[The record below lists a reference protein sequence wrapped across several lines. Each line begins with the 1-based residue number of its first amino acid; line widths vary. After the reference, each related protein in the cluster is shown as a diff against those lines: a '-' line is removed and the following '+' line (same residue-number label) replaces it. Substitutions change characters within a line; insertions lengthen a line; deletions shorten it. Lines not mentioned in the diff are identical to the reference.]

1 MNILVYGAGVIGTL
15 YAARLQ
21 EAGHRV
27 TVLARA
33 QRRDEIEHHGLLL
46 ENMINGSQLAIPVAT
61 IGRLAAEAVYD
72 MALISVRRDQLAGV
86 IPELKANRQIPTM
99 LFLLNNPLG
108 ATDLGNAFGPERVLL
123 GFPGAGGAL
132 EGPTLRYAMIAQQP
146 TTVGELGGEKTVRL
160 TKVVE
165 ALRSAGFP
173 TRIEPHMDAWLKAH
187 AFFET
192 AVCAAI
198 YLEGGDCHRLS
209 RDREVL
215 RLLVDGVCEGF
226 QAVRALGY
234 PLRPFSLKVLFNWM
248 PRSVAA
254 SYWGRFFSTP
264 IADYV
269 FGRHARSAAG
279 ETQALANDCRA
290 LLDKSG
296 VEAPA
301 LVQLYRAIDHFV
313 SAGGKSGGRA

>member
-21 EAGHRV
+21 AAGHHV

-33 QRRDEIEHHGLLL
+33 RRRDEIDRHGLLL
-46 ENMINGSQLAIPVAT
+46 ENMMNGSQLAIPVAT
-61 IGRLAAEAVYD
+61 IDGLASEAVYD

-86 IPELKANRQIPTM
+86 IPALKANRQIPAM
-99 LFLLNNPLG
+99 LFMLNNPVG

-123 GFPGAGGAL
+123 GFPGAGGTLA
-132 EGPTLRYAMIAQQP
+132 GPTLRYAMIVQQP
-146 TTVGELGGEKTVRL
+146 TTLAEFHGEKTPRL
-160 TKVVE
+160 TSLVE
-165 ALRSAGFP
+165 ALRAAGFP
-173 TRIEPHMDAWLKAH
+173 TRIERHMDAWLKAH

-192 AVCAAI
+192 SICGAI

-209 RDREVL
+209 RDRSVL
-215 RLLVDGVCEGF
+215 RLMVDGVREGF
-226 QAVRALGY
+226 QAVQALGY
-234 PLRPFSLKVLFNWM
+234 PLRPNSLKVLFNWM

-269 FGRHARSAAG
+269 FGHHARSAAG
-279 ETQALANDCRA
+279 ETQALANDCRT

-301 LVQLYRAIDHFV
+301 LVQLYRAIDQFV

>member
-21 EAGHRV
+21 QAGHHV
-27 TVLARA
+27 TVRARA
-33 QRRDEIEHHGLLL
+33 PRLDQIKRHGLLL
-46 ENMINGSQLAIPVAT
+46 ENMVNGSQWAIPVAT
-61 IGRLAAEAVYD
+61 IDGLAAEAAYD

-86 IPELKANRQIPTM
+86 IPELKANRQIPAM
-99 LFLLNNPLG
+99 LFMLNNPLG
-108 ATDLGNAFGPERVLL
+108 ATDLANAFGPKRVLL

-146 TTVGELGGEKTVRL
+146 TTVGEFGGEKTVRL
-160 TKVVE
+160 SGLVE

-173 TRIEPHMDAWLKAH
+173 TRIECQMDAWLKAH

-209 RDREVL
+209 RDRSVL
-215 RLLVDGVCEGF
+215 RLMVHGVREGF
-226 QAVRALGY
+226 QALRALGY
-234 PLRPFSLKVLFNWM
+234 PLRPFSLRVLFNWM
-248 PRSVAA
+248 PRSVTA

-264 IADYV
+264 MGDYV
-269 FGRHARSAAG
+269 FGRHARSAAV
-279 ETQALANDCRA
+279 ETQALAIDCRT

-296 VEAPA
+296 IEAPA
-301 LVQLYRAIDHFV
+301 LLQLYRAIDHFV
-313 SAGGKSGGRA
+313 STGGKAGGRA